1 MATKWY
7 YSDNGHKQGPF
18 DSSQL
23 KNLVQQG
30 RIKPTDVVWHAGLKN
45 WVPAAKVQGLF
56 PNSTSIQP
64 KEEFVLHREAITIG
78 EFYSVAKSLPNR
90 DVALRYSDGRS
101 INRALDD
108 LHWELSKFDD
118 DDYYFDNSNVFVLT
132 TIRCKGGWL
141 CLEFSSTLDMIQNEI
156 LRDEKEVVSCTPAIA
171 VVRHLRKIE
180 AMIEMGTTR
189 DQLQSTL
196 AEGWLDAKEFSSQ
209 FGDRYPC
216 FSKLITDIYGNYKLC
231 LDMWAAGA
239 NEIPLA
245 FSGGGFGISGAAK
258 GMALGIGLQSIVD
271 IFNNW
276 QNSKLD
282 DQLQAKLW
290 YSSQMTQV
298 ANRVLNAD
306 RA

>member
-30 RIKPTDVVWHAGLKN
+30 RIKPTDVVWRAGLKN

-56 PNSTSIQP
+56 PNSTNIQP

-118 DDYYFDNSNVFVLT
+118 DSVQRRVAMP
-132 TIRCKGGWL
+132 G
-141 CLEFSSTLDMIQNEI
+141 IQFN
-156 LRDEKEVVSCTPAIA
+156 A
-171 VVRHLRKIE
+171 RHDPKRNPTRRKR
-180 AMIEMGTTR
+180 GR
-189 DQLQSTL
+189 
-196 AEGWLDAKEFSSQ
+196 
-209 FGDRYPC
+209 
-216 FSKLITDIYGNYKLC
+216 
-231 LDMWAAGA
+231 
-239 NEIPLA
+239 
-245 FSGGGFGISGAAK
+245 
-258 GMALGIGLQSIVD
+258 
-271 IFNNW
+271 
-276 QNSKLD
+276 
-282 DQLQAKLW
+282 
-290 YSSQMTQV
+290 
-298 ANRVLNAD
+298 
-306 RA
+306 